1 MKMTVERAR
10 LVAYWTWGCSDS
22 SCGICRRAFDA
33 CCPDCKVPGDDCPVI
48 WGKST
53 HSFHLHCIH
62 TWTNVQEQQSE
73 HRHTCPLCRRPW
85 EFG

>member
-33 CCPDCKVPGDDCPVI
+33 CCPDCKVPGDDCPVSKFENESRMTI
-48 WGKST
+48 VL
-53 HSFHLHCIH
+53 FFFF
-62 TWTNVQEQQSE
+62 
-73 HRHTCPLCRRPW
+73 
-85 EFG
+85 FGCSSPPIFFAEALWLMLFS